1 MFRIP
6 WRCSKIVFFANFRP
20 FSRFLRPFWGSWG
33 TRGPG
38 IGKLTQKQFFC
49 PEQSRKMIIKMPEN
63 RPSKFP
69 EKCKCLGPVFRH
81 FYHAFPSFLGREKSF
96 LRELSDPRPL
106 SPPKAR
112 KSAKVWE
119 KGRKMPKR
127 LEKGRKTGCSEQ
139 ICWGRLGHFPKA
151 FTGK

>member
-1 MFRIP
+1 MF
-6 WRCSKIVFFANFRP
+6 FFPRFFRYFSTFFVNFST
-20 FSRFLRPFWGSWG
+20 FSGFWG
-33 TRGPG
+33 TKGPG
-38 IGKLTQKQFFC
+38 IGKFTQKRFFSS
-49 PEQSRKMIIKMPEN
+49 EQSRKSIVKMPEN

-81 FYHAFPSFLGREKSF
+81 YYNDFPSFLGRKKLF
-96 LRELSDPRPL
+96 LRELSDPRLL

>member
-1 MFRIP
+1 MLSDIFFPRFFR
-6 WRCSKIVFFANFRP
+6 SFSTFFAIFRP
-20 FSRFLRPFWGSWG
+20 FSGSWG
-33 TRGPG
+33 PEGPG
-38 IGKLTQKQFFC
+38 IGKFTQKQFFC
-49 PEQSRKMIIKMPEN
+49 PEQSRKKPLNFWKN
-63 RPSKFP
+63 RPSQFP

-81 FYHAFPSFLGREKSF
+81 YYNDFPSFFGREKSF
-96 LRELSDPRPL
+96 LRELSDPRLL

-139 ICWGRLGHFPKA
+139 ICWDRLGHFPKA

>member
-1 MFRIP
+1 MFFSP
-6 WRCSKIVFFANFRP
+6 FFSGLFRP
-20 FSRFLRPFWGSWG
+20 FSRSFGLFG
-33 TRGPG
+33 GPG
-38 IGKLTQKQFFC
+38 GLRMPESESSGKNIFFC

-63 RPSKFP
+63 RPSKCP

-81 FYHAFPSFLGREKSF
+81 FYHAFPSFFGREKSF
-96 LRELSDPRPL
+96 LRELSDPRLL